1 MLGSVEHGCV
11 RPLTICEIQRS
22 FRRTFKVMMRDLGV
36 NEEVHDAITGH
47 GENKTTS
54 RSNYGGGGFKQWFEA
69 IAKLDVS
76 FLGSA

>member
-1 MLGSVEHGCV
+1 
-11 RPLTICEIQRS
+11 
-22 FRRTFKVMMRDLGV
+22 MMRDLGV

-69 IAKLDVS
+69 VSKLDIS
-76 FLGSA
+76 FLGNENSP